1 MTWFASRWLKKTRLG
16 CLGCYTEIKVSSY
29 SPDLQGSCSTS
40 TSKFACPHAFIQ
52 HGFCGHQ
59 LQVVSLHEH
68 LVAALWVSQ
77 QQKAPKASLTQNLH
91 YPRILRGQEA
101 SQKEPSGSKNTS
113 VLNQFL
119 CPIIVPIIWIHM
131 ATKCYKDST
140 RSPSLWLAGGW
151 SSTGAWWPVMTGKA
165 SVIAVVQRWT
175 GDYGWGLEMKADE
188 RSHSVMVLGDRMQLA
203 LIDSAAHGRELPQ
216 VSGFGGRM
224 FFSWRVYFYFLMQV
238 GYFFDVFMFLSV
250 AHRFWGAVPAIMS
263 SLERDGHVWPKNT
276 TADGTW

>member
-1 MTWFASRWLKKTRLG
+1 MHLYNMASVAINSRWSV
-16 CLGCYTEIKVSSY
+16 CMNIWCSSVGVPAAKSSEGLSY
-29 SPDLQGSCSTS
+29 AE
-40 TSKFACPHAFIQ
+40 FA
-52 HGFCGHQ
+52 
-59 LQVVSLHEH
+59 L
-68 LVAALWVSQ
+68 
-77 QQKAPKASLTQNLH
+77 
-91 YPRILRGQEA
+91 PRILRGQEA

-216 VSGFGGRM
+216 VQVSVGGC
-224 FFSWRVYFYFLMQV
+224 FFLDAFIFT
-238 GYFFDVFMFLSV
+238 F
-250 AHRFWGAVPAIMS
+250 
-263 SLERDGHVWPKNT
+263 
-276 TADGTW
+276 